1 MGRKT
6 ISIEEAYPSW
16 FLTGGPGGQQDPPPP
31 PGTGAAPLPQDT
43 GSEDEPNKGISARV
57 GLIAGLSSAAAM
69 AVLMVGAAVLRRM
82 LVSRRVASSD
92 FALGGDESGI
102 IKDHGV
108 EASQRSSKASVDSS
122 SKAESS
128 RADISIPI
136 RSHENL
142 SKIST
147 LSKVRLAA
155 TSPLM
160 LVVLCYWH
168 MLFSSSQCIS
178 AGARGRQ
185 KTRNPLSDGLTA
197 AVRCRAAGSGES
209 RDG

>member
-1 MGRKT
+1 MSRET

-16 FLTGGPGGQQDPPPP
+16 FLTGGPRGQQEPPPP

-69 AVLMVGAAVLRRM
+69 AALVAGAAVLRRM

-102 IKDHGV
+102 IKDHEV
-108 EASQRSSKASVDSS
+108 EAPLASQSSSEPSVDYIS
-122 SKAESS
+122 EVLSS
-128 RADISIPI
+128 RADISIP
-136 RSHENL
+136 RSLENL

-147 LSKVRLAA
+147 LPKVRPAA
-155 TSPLM
+155 TSPRM
-160 LVVLCYWH
+160 LVVLCYWY
-168 MLFSSSQCIS
+168 MLFLHLSVSQLRVG
-178 AGARGRQ
+178 AG
-185 KTRNPLSDGLTA
+185 RN
-197 AVRCRAAGSGES
+197 GEPS
-209 RDG
+209 F

>member
-1 MGRKT
+1 MSRKT

-16 FLTGGPGGQQDPPPP
+16 FLTGGPGRQQEPP
-31 PGTGAAPLPQDT
+31 PGIGAAPLPQDT

-69 AVLMVGAAVLRRM
+69 AVLVVGAAVLRRM

-92 FALGGDESGI
+92 LALGGDESGI

-108 EASQRSSKASVDSS
+108 EAPLASQSS
-122 SKAESS
+122 SKSSVDYSSKVESS
-128 RADISIPI
+128 RADISIP

-147 LSKVRLAA
+147 LSKVRPAA
-155 TSPLM
+155 ASPLM
-160 LVVLCYWH
+160 LVVLCYWC
-168 MLFSSSQCIS
+168 MLFLHTSVSQLRVG
-178 AGARGRQ
+178 AG
-185 KTRNPLSDGLTA
+185 RNAEPSF
-197 AVRCRAAGSGES
+197 
-209 RDG
+209 

>member
-1 MGRKT
+1 MRRKT

-16 FLTGGPGGQQDPPPP
+16 FLTGGPGGQQEPPPP
-31 PGTGAAPLPQDT
+31 PGTAAAPLPQDT
-43 GSEDEPNKGISARV
+43 GSEDVPNKGISARA

-69 AVLMVGAAVLRRM
+69 ALLVVGAAVLRRM
-82 LVSRRVASSD
+82 LVSRRAASSD

-108 EASQRSSKASVDSS
+108 EAELASQSS
-122 SKAESS
+122 SKSSVDYSSKVESG
-128 RADISIPI
+128 RADISIP

-147 LSKVRLAA
+147 LSKVRPAA

-160 LVVLCYWH
+160 LVVLCYWY
-168 MLFSSSQCIS
+168 MLFLHLSVSQLRVG
-178 AGARGRQ
+178 AG
-185 KTRNPLSDGLTA
+185 RNSEPWF
-197 AVRCRAAGSGES
+197 
-209 RDG
+209 